1 MKRWIALAALACCIG
16 GCVWTDMKTGRKE
29 AYERWSRSRARILCK
44 LGNGK
49 LQLGRL
55 SEAREKAQEAVE
67 TAPEFADARMLLGR
81 IRIEQG
87 DYEAAIGELKKAVE
101 LEPKSPGAHYLLGVA
116 MERAGH
122 VDLAVESYRHSYE
135 LDERNEAAAIAVGE
149 VLAGAGR
156 TKEAGRYVQERLSDG
171 VRSMTVLELAGRL
184 AMMNEQYDLAVKHYT
199 TLAERERANPH
210 YQEALGRAH
219 FAAGRFDLAR
229 DVLTTRIAMPT
240 PGARPGGKQQAAPSV
255 WVHAMLGD
263 CCAALGRPDAAA
275 RAYRAA
281 VELKPDSASLIAK
294 LAQAQLDAGDIPE
307 AVRTARKALS
317 VEPGHLDAA
326 LVLGCCLLQTGRA
339 REAGEVLKTAAKT
352 APGSPMLLCLLGRC
366 HGAVGRDAEARA
378 CYRQALAVDPDSRL
392 ARELLAAMNGSE
404 GLIDLESLIG
414 GESG

>member
-16 GCVWTDMKTGRKE
+16 GCGWTDMKTGRKE
-29 AYERWSRSRARILCK
+29 AYERWSRSRARMLCK
-44 LGNGK
+44 LADHK

-55 SEAREKAQEAVE
+55 SEAREKAQEAVD

-116 MERAGH
+116 MEKAGR
-122 VDLAVESYRHSYE
+122 VDLAVESYRYSYE

-156 TKEAGRYVQERLSDG
+156 TKEAGRYVEERLSDG
-171 VRSMTVLELAGRL
+171 VRSTIVLELGGRL

-199 TLAERERANPH
+199 TLVERERANPH

-219 FAAGRFDLAR
+219 FATGRFDLAR
-229 DVLTTRIAMPT
+229 DVLTTRIALP
-240 PGARPGGKQQAAPSV
+240 AGGGPQAAPSV

-263 CCAALGRPDAAA
+263 CYAALGRPDAAA
-275 RAYRAA
+275 RAYKTA
-281 VELKPDSASLIAK
+281 VDLKPDSASLIVK
-294 LAQAQLDAGDIPE
+294 LAQAQLDAGEITD
-307 AVRTARKALS
+307 AARSARKALS
-317 VEPGHLDAA
+317 VEPGHLDSM

-339 REAGEVLKTAAKT
+339 REAGEVLKTAAET
-352 APGSPMLLCLLGRC
+352 APVSPLLLCLLGQSYI
-366 HGAVGRDAEARA
+366 AVGQDAEARA
-378 CYRQALAVDPDSRL
+378 CYQQALAVDPDSHL
-392 ARELLAAMNGSE
+392 ARELLAAIKGTDT
-404 GLIDLESLIG
+404 LIDLESLIG
-414 GESG
+414 GGSG

>member
-1 MKRWIALAALACCIG
+1 MELTMKRWIALAALACCVG
-16 GCVWTDMKTGRKE
+16 GCEWTDMRTGRRE
-29 AYERWSRSRARILCK
+29 AYERWSRSRARMLCK

-49 LQLGRL
+49 LQVGRL
-55 SEAREKAQEAVE
+55 SEAGEKAREAVE

-87 DYEAAIGELKKAVE
+87 DYEAAIGELKEAVK

-122 VDLAVESYRHSYE
+122 VDLAIESYRHSYE

-156 TKEAGRYVQERLSDG
+156 TKEAGRYVEERLSDG
-171 VRSMTVLELAGRL
+171 VRSATILELAGRL
-184 AMMNEQYDLAVKHYT
+184 AMMNEQYDLGVKHYT
-199 TLAERERANPH
+199 ALVERERTNPH

-219 FAAGRFDLAR
+219 FVAGRFDLAR
-229 DVLTTRIAMPT
+229 DALATRIAMPT
-240 PGARPGGKQQAAPSV
+240 GGKPEALASV

-275 RAYRAA
+275 RAYKTA
-281 VELKPDSASLIAK
+281 VELKPDSASLIVK
-294 LAQAQLDAGDIPE
+294 LAQAHLDAGDIPE
-307 AVRTARKALS
+307 AVRAARKALS

-326 LVLGCCLLQTGRA
+326 LVLGCCLLRTGRA

-352 APGSPMLLCLLGRC
+352 APDSPMLLCLLGRC
-366 HGAVGRDAEARA
+366 HVAFGRDAEARA
-378 CYRQALAVDPDSRL
+378 CYQQALTIDPESRL
-392 ARELLAAMNGSE
+392 ARELLAAMNNIE